1 MELFKLFLAF
11 FRIGFFT
18 IGGGYAMLPLIQR
31 EVVDVNGW
39 LDEEEFIDAIA
50 ISQSSPGAVAVN
62 ISVFIGYRL
71 GGVFGA
77 IISTLVTV
85 LPSIIIILVVAMF
98 LFQYKD
104 IAIVE
109 KVFMGIRPAVVSL
122 IASSVVMLAKGLGFS
137 VERVVLAVLSFIL
150 IVFLNVS
157 PIFVIL
163 GGGIITG
170 VYYNLIK
177 KDDNNDDD
185 NDIEKIL
192 DLEEGEE
199 E

>member
-77 IISTLVTV
+77 IVSTLGTV

>member
-18 IGGGYAMLPLIQR
+18 IGGGYAMLPLIQK
-31 EVVDVNGW
+31 EVVEVNGW
-39 LDEEEFIDAIA
+39 LNEEEFIDAIA

-71 GGVFGA
+71 GGVLGA
-77 IISTLVTV
+77 IVSTLGTV
-85 LPSIIIILVVAMF
+85 LPSLIIILVVVMF

-104 IAIVE
+104 IAIIS
-109 KVFMGIRPAVVSL
+109 KIFMGIRPAVVAL
-122 IASSVVMLAKGLGFS
+122 IASSVVMLGKGLGFS
-137 VERVVLAVLSFIL
+137 VEKAVLAVTSFIL
-150 IVFLNVS
+150 IVFVNIS
-157 PIFVIL
+157 PIFIIL

-170 VYYNLIK
+170 LYYNLVK
-177 KDDNNDDD
+177 KDDNSN
-185 NDIEKIL
+185 KGT

>member
-1 MELFKLFLAF
+1 MKLFKLFLAF

-71 GGVFGA
+71 GGVIGA
-77 IISTLVTV
+77 IVSTLGTV
-85 LPSIIIILVVAMF
+85 LPSILIILVVAMF
-98 LFQYKD
+98 LYQYKD
-104 IAIVE
+104 ITIVE
-109 KVFMGIRPAVVSL
+109 KVFLGIRPAVVAL
-122 IASSVVMLAKGLGFS
+122 IASSVVVLAKGLGFS
-137 VERVVLAVLSFIL
+137 TERVVLAVTSFIL
-150 IVFLNVS
+150 IVFLKIS

-170 VYYNLIK
+170 LYYNLIK
-177 KDDNNDDD
+177 KDDNIDTEVDT
-185 NDIEKIL
+185 K
-192 DLEEGEE
+192 EGEDK
-199 E
+199 

>member
-1 MELFKLFLAF
+1 MKLFKLFLAF

-18 IGGGYAMLPLIQR
+18 IGGGYAMLPLIQK

-39 LDEEEFIDAIA
+39 LNEEEFIDAIA

-71 GGVFGA
+71 GGVVGA
-77 IISTLVTV
+77 IVSTLGTV
-85 LPSIIIILVVAMF
+85 LPSVIIILVVAMF
-98 LFQYKD
+98 LYQYKD
-104 IAIVE
+104 ITIVE
-109 KVFMGIRPAVVSL
+109 KVFLGIRPAVVAL

-137 VERVVLAVLSFIL
+137 VERIVLAVISFVL
-150 IVFLNVS
+150 IVFVNIS

-170 VYYNLIK
+170 LYYNLIK
-177 KDDNNDDD
+177 KDDNIDT
-185 NDIEKIL
+185 EL
-192 DLEEGEE
+192 DTKEGED
-199 E
+199 